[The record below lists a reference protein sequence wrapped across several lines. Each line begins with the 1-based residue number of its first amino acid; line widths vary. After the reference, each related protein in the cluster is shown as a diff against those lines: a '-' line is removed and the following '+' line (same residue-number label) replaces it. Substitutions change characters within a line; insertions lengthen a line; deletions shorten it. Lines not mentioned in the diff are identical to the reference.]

1 MVKTLLQ
8 PKTLASD
15 GHQHINRDS
24 DPDLSLHGVL
34 ASSVE
39 HFDAKVLFDPFEKQF
54 YLPTA
59 LIDLGDGQ
67 CWKQKVVGQELE
79 SLLCFDIEITD
90 SAQGIGIGF
99 RGIDGGQNDGVI
111 GSHTCGLV
119 YRMGVAPLQQDI
131 LFGAYDEECRA
142 ECEHE

>member
-1 MVKTLLQ
+1 MRCCSSHGREVCSRVFFFFQ
-8 PKTLASD
+8 AED
-15 GHQHINRDS
+15 GIRDWSVTGVQTCALPILNRDS

-119 YRMGVAPLQQDI
+119 YRM
-131 LFGAYDEECRA
+131 
-142 ECEHE
+142 